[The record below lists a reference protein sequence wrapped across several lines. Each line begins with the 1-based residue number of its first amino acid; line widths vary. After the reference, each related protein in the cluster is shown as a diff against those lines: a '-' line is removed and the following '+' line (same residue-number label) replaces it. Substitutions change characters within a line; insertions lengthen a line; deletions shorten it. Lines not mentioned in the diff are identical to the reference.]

1 MKLIIVD
8 DHSLFRSGLAHLFNT
23 QPDFEVVGEADTI
36 KNALIL
42 LETCHPDLVLM
53 DVGLPDGSGLDTIA
67 KIIHKNPDVNIVF
80 LTIHAS
86 EETAFTAIRL
96 GAKGFL
102 LKDIAASALLTALRG
117 LQKGE
122 LAVSRKVLSRYVKE
136 LLPLSSTRGG
146 DKDGIETTLTKREI
160 EMLAALGADESNS
173 EIARHFSISENTV
186 KIHVHNILH
195 KLKLQSRQEAAAYA
209 HRHGLTPQ
217 ALGQVMNDSVVDGS
231 E

>member
-23 QPDFEVVGEADTI
+23 QPDFEVLGEADTI

-42 LETCHPDLVLM
+42 LETCHPDLVLI
-53 DVGLPDGSGLDTIA
+53 DVGLPDGSGLDAIT
-67 KIIHKNPDVNIVF
+67 KILHKKPDVNIVF

-102 LKDIAASALLTALRG
+102 LKDIAAPALLTALRG

-122 LAVSRKVLSRYVKE
+122 LAVSRRVLSHYVNE

-146 DKDGIETTLTKREI
+146 DKNGIETTLTRREI
-160 EMLAALGADESNS
+160 EMVAALGAGESNS
-173 EIARHFSISENTV
+173 EIARRFSISENTV
-186 KIHVHNILH
+186 KIHVHNVLY
-195 KLKLQSRQEAAAYA
+195 KLKLQSRQEVAAYA
-209 HRHGLTPQ
+209 RRHGLTPQ
-217 ALGQVMNDSVVDGS
+217 ALVQAMNDVVS